1 MVTILMMSAKMVT
14 LGLFKIKVLLNKGYN
29 VIICVYN
36 VTYKVLLCDSIYVVY
51 VVMQPK
57 FGNSSTSMR
66 EVIKTTFFAR
76 WSCFN
81 FNNLGRTLVIPLK
94 FYASVVKRLKPKF
107 KKFLGLIPTFVEVT
121 GEKLILGG
129 IPPLPPS

>member
-1 MVTILMMSAKMVT
+1 MVT

-57 FGNSSTSMR
+57 FGNSSTSMK
-66 EVIKTTFFAR
+66 EVIKTTF
-76 WSCFN
+76 
-81 FNNLGRTLVIPLK
+81 LPGGLVSISIIWDEHLLYP
-94 FYASVVKRLKPKF
+94 
-107 KKFLGLIPTFVEVT
+107 
-121 GEKLILGG
+121 
-129 IPPLPPS
+129 